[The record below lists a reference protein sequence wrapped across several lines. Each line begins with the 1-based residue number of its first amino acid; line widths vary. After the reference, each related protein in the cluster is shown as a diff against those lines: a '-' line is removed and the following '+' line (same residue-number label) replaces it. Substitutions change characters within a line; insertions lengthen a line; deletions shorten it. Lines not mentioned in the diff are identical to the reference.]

1 MAAAGSAAS
10 SSLLRVSVTGDA
22 GTGKSSVIKR
32 IVSHRFDNVPTRNAE
47 FMGTRSNGVH
57 VSLLHMPSIS
67 GSLAGRRKGT
77 GPSQVLLEMQ
87 DQLPHVSSEQ
97 ILAEEPWY
105 NVSDEK
111 VEAAP
116 EKSSLFGGGAK
127 LFANAAM
134 SASKAAKGS
143 SSQLSAD
150 ADEGDDEGRP
160 GPHRE
165 DWARNRQDPV
175 GMRKSAPQEPG
186 PHPLMDHQFAG
197 RAKETVKEVLPGSAG
212 TSPLMTPHGTHGWI
226 VVFNLGSRA
235 SFERAQ
241 LQINFLL
248 DKVGFSPEGKV
259 ACPVAIVLVGN
270 KYDRYSGKRMAVRHQ
285 EIWEFLAASTTPG
298 AIAGQ
303 LRKQR
308 ADKPLQKMC
317 EAIIMEHK
325 AAETAAALASKKD
338 KPGASGSAKGSVL
351 LSEGGQPLGPGSIAS
366 GGPGADEKPMVTPE
380 QQANDP
386 NAPPKDAS
394 EAFTRKTGIG
404 EREYATVVK
413 LRDELADPGSKGRI
427 CSNTDLLT
435 GTHAVL
441 TSELAEDAEAASE
454 LYEQL
459 QACPALGVK
468 YVEISCKTNHQIH
481 MLERVL
487 LRTLRLL
494 QAPDAPLGEAS
505 RSPAKGGDAARD
517 ADFLQN
523 IGNFFTSLVPR

>member
-57 VSLLHMPSIS
+57 VSLLYMPSIS

-111 VEAAP
+111 VDAAP

-226 VVFNLGSRA
+226 VVSDLGSRA

-241 LQINFLL
+241 LQINVLL

-285 EIWEFLAASTTPG
+285 QIWEFLATSATPG

-303 LRKQR
+303 ATKPAASNSHPHPRRSPLTVHRSRTSHLSRLAARRSPLAPCRKATSPSPSPTPSPHLVTCELRHLPSTLSP
-308 ADKPLQKMC
+308 AGSHTSPPPCDLP
-317 EAIIMEHK
+317 ASK
-325 AAETAAALASKKD
+325 AARRQAAA
-338 KPGASGSAKGSVL
+338 
-351 LSEGGQPLGPGSIAS
+351 
-366 GGPGADEKPMVTPE
+366 
-380 QQANDP
+380 
-386 NAPPKDAS
+386 
-394 EAFTRKTGIG
+394 
-404 EREYATVVK
+404 
-413 LRDELADPGSKGRI
+413 
-427 CSNTDLLT
+427 
-435 GTHAVL
+435 
-441 TSELAEDAEAASE
+441 EDVRG
-454 LYEQL
+454 Y
-459 QACPALGVK
+459 
-468 YVEISCKTNHQIH
+468 HQ
-481 MLERVL
+481 
-487 LRTLRLL
+487 
-494 QAPDAPLGEAS
+494 
-505 RSPAKGGDAARD
+505 
-517 ADFLQN
+517 
-523 IGNFFTSLVPR
+523 